1 MGEIEMVEEI
11 SVPIAQEWLEEF
23 CKAVIELEDYL
34 NELDTAVGDGE
45 HGSNISNG
53 ARALLEAFKTP
64 QYKSLGEFFEF
75 VGMTVINSVG
85 GASGAL
91 YGTLFL
97 RLSDVTA
104 DRSTANLETVSQAFE
119 SALDG
124 IMELGRVKPG
134 DKTLLDALHPAA
146 ISLIASAES
155 SEDLLE
161 AFTKAHYAAELGC
174 AATAQMEARK
184 GRGSYQG
191 ERSVGHIDPG
201 ATSMAAL
208 FGTLSNTIH
217 IHSKQEQK
225 KSIIK
230 Q

>member
-1 MGEIEMVEEI
+1 MITGIT
-11 SVPIAQEWLEEF
+11 VPIAQKWLEEF
-23 CKAVIELEDYL
+23 CTVVLGLEEYL
-34 NELDTAVGDGE
+34 NELDAAVGDGE

-53 ARALLEAFKTP
+53 ARALQESFKNTQP
-64 QYKSLGEFFEF
+64 DYLGAFFEE
-75 VGMTVINSVG
+75 VGMTIINSVG

-97 RLSDVTA
+97 RLSDITA
-104 DRSTANLETVSQAFE
+104 KNTKVDLEILSKAFQ
-119 SALDG
+119 SALEG

-134 DKTLLDALHPAA
+134 DKTLVDALEPAVS
-146 ISLIASAES
+146 SLIASAKNS
-155 SEDLLE
+155 DSLLM
-161 AFTKAHYAAELGC
+161 ALSTAHYEAELGC

-208 FGTLSNTIH
+208 FGTLSHAVNLFL
-217 IHSKQEQK
+217 QEEN
-225 KSIIK
+225 
-230 Q
+230 